1 MKIFHSFVEHF
12 VFANKLEGR
21 VYKGKTK
28 DNVKRVFP
36 NSHLPTFGHLSK
48 LDKEHKKIHTDLKYN
63 FSKIIYRLL
72 FLKINT

>member
-1 MKIFHSFVEHF
+1 MKIFHTFVEHF

-28 DNVKRVFP
+28 DNVKTRY
-36 NSHLPTFGHLSK
+36 LPTFGHLSK